1 MHGVLDVWMSQGPCQ
16 RWHSIYGQIRRF
28 HRQTWPRRGIQVT
41 PGPPLQQ
48 YNAFGEAAM
57 LNRSRVRVQVLSTV
71 AAVAVLAIPAF
82 LAAQGAGAPVSSFYD
97 LKTSYLDGKP
107 ADLGVFR
114 GKVTLA
120 VNVASKCGFT
130 PQYEGLEKLN
140 RELAP
145 KGFAVL
151 GFPSNDF
158 GAQEPGTAQ
167 EIAQFC
173 KLTYDVTFPMFS
185 KLVTKPGKDQS
196 PVYAFLGTSG
206 HLPAWN
212 FSKYVIGKDG
222 RIVAFFP
229 SEVTP
234 ESPELRRAITKALD
248 AR

>member
-1 MHGVLDVWMSQGPCQ
+1 VMKCWTTLASALPLALCAVVA
-16 RWHSIYGQIRRF
+16 
-28 HRQTWPRRGIQVT
+28 VAA
-41 PGPPLQQ
+41 GPPQSS
-48 YNAFGEAAM
+48 ASSG
-57 LNRSRVRVQVLSTV
+57 T
-71 AAVAVLAIPAF
+71 
-82 LAAQGAGAPVSSFYD
+82 VSSFYD

-140 RELAP
+140 RELAG

-158 GAQEPGTAQ
+158 GGQEPGTAK
-167 EIAQFC
+167 EIAEFC
-173 KLTYDVTFPMFS
+173 RLTYDVTFPMFS
-185 KLVTKPGKDQS
+185 KLVTKPGSEQS
-196 PVYAFLGTSG
+196 PIYRFLGTSG

-229 SEVTP
+229 SDVTP
-234 ESPELRRAITKALD
+234 ESAELRGAITKALGY
-248 AR
+248 

>member
-1 MHGVLDVWMSQGPCQ
+1 MLK
-16 RWHSIYGQIRRF
+16 RR
-28 HRQTWPRRGIQVT
+28 VT
-41 PGPPLQQ
+41 LVATFPVAL
-48 YNAFGEAAM
+48 
-57 LNRSRVRVQVLSTV
+57 
-71 AAVAVLAIPAF
+71 AAVVSLATVPASS
-82 LAAQGAGAPVSSFYD
+82 ATGSGAPVSSFYD

-140 RELAP
+140 RELAG

-158 GAQEPGTAQ
+158 GGQEPGAAQ
-167 EIAQFC
+167 EIAEFC
-173 KLTYDVTFPMFS
+173 RLTYDVTFPMFS
-185 KLVTKPGKDQS
+185 KLVTKPGSEQS
-196 PVYAFLGTSG
+196 PIYRFLGTSG

-234 ESPELRRAITKALD
+234 EAPELRRAIATAMGS
-248 AR
+248 

>member
-1 MHGVLDVWMSQGPCQ
+1 MKCWTTLASAL
-16 RWHSIYGQIRRF
+16 
-28 HRQTWPRRGIQVT
+28 
-41 PGPPLQQ
+41 PL
-48 YNAFGEAAM
+48 ALCA
-57 LNRSRVRVQVLSTV
+57 V
-71 AAVAVLAIPAF
+71 AAVA
-82 LAAQGAGAPVSSFYD
+82 AAPQSPSSSGTASSFYD

-140 RELAP
+140 RELAG

-158 GAQEPGTAQ
+158 GGQEPGTAK
-167 EIAQFC
+167 EIADFC
-173 KLTYDVTFPMFS
+173 RLTYDVTFPMFS
-185 KLVTKPGKDQS
+185 KLVTKPGSEQS
-196 PVYAFLGTSG
+196 PIYKFLGTSG

-222 RIVAFFP
+222 RIIAFFP
-229 SEVTP
+229 SDVTP
-234 ESPELRRAITKALD
+234 ESPELRRAITKALGN
-248 AR
+248 

>member
-1 MHGVLDVWMSQGPCQ
+1 VMKCWTTLAPALPFALC
-16 RWHSIYGQIRRF
+16 
-28 HRQTWPRRGIQVT
+28 
-41 PGPPLQQ
+41 
-48 YNAFGEAAM
+48 A
-57 LNRSRVRVQVLSTV
+57 V
-71 AAVAVLAIPAF
+71 AAVA
-82 LAAQGAGAPVSSFYD
+82 AAPQSSSPSGTVSSFYD

-140 RELAP
+140 RELAG

-158 GAQEPGTAQ
+158 GGQEPGTAK
-167 EIAQFC
+167 EIADFC
-173 KLTYDVTFPMFS
+173 RLTYDVTFPMFS
-185 KLVTKPGKDQS
+185 KLVTKPGSEQS
-196 PVYAFLGTSG
+196 AIYKFLGTSG

-229 SEVTP
+229 SDVTP
-234 ESPELRRAITKALD
+234 ESPELRRAITKALGN
-248 AR
+248 

>member
-1 MHGVLDVWMSQGPCQ
+1 VMKHWTILAAAL
-16 RWHSIYGQIRRF
+16 
-28 HRQTWPRRGIQVT
+28 
-41 PGPPLQQ
+41 PL
-48 YNAFGEAAM
+48 A
-57 LNRSRVRVQVLSTV
+57 LSAV
-71 AAVAVLAIPAF
+71 AA
-82 LAAQGAGAPVSSFYD
+82 LAAQSSPAGTVSSLYD

-107 ADLGVFR
+107 ADLGLFR

-140 RELAP
+140 RELAG

-158 GAQEPGTAQ
+158 GGQEPGTAK
-167 EIAQFC
+167 EIADFC

-185 KLVTKPGKDQS
+185 KLVTKPGSDQS
-196 PVYAFLGTSG
+196 PIYRFLGTSG

-229 SEVTP
+229 SDVTP
-234 ESPELRRAITKALD
+234 ESPELRRAITKALGN
-248 AR
+248 

>member
-1 MHGVLDVWMSQGPCQ
+1 MMKCWTTLAS
-16 RWHSIYGQIRRF
+16 
-28 HRQTWPRRGIQVT
+28 
-41 PGPPLQQ
+41 
-48 YNAFGEAAM
+48 AFPFALCAVAAM
-57 LNRSRVRVQVLSTV
+57 
-71 AAVAVLAIPAF
+71 A
-82 LAAQGAGAPVSSFYD
+82 AAQSSSSSGTASSFYD

-120 VNVASKCGFT
+120 VNVASKCGYT

-140 RELAP
+140 RELAG

-158 GAQEPGTAQ
+158 GGQEPGTAK
-167 EIAQFC
+167 EIAEFC
-173 KLTYDVTFPMFS
+173 RLTYDVTFPMFS
-185 KLVTKPGKDQS
+185 KLVTKPGSEQS
-196 PVYAFLGTSG
+196 PIYKFLGTSG

-234 ESPELRRAITKALD
+234 ESPELRRAITKALGN
-248 AR
+248 